1 MTVDKNSQQSNL
13 STNFSGDDL
22 EPKVLIVSDRND
34 VHSEAM
40 AATLRK
46 EHGVDPYQ
54 LSMQEFPQLAHAT
67 FYSSKKQRAVFVG
80 PAGRIDLNKVK
91 SVWWRRPER
100 CAVPNNFS
108 DDRNFCQNECDHFL
122 QGLLWSNDCFW
133 VNYPIYDF
141 LASRKIVQLVQAKQA
156 GLLVPRTIITNNPK
170 EARRFVKAI
179 RGPVVF
185 KRTGFSSVAFS
196 KTNIFTPET
205 DQHLESIVLAPTT
218 FQEYIKGGFD
228 VRVIYIAGKMF
239 AVAIDSNAS
248 RTPEDC
254 RFDLSVSYTKCLLPS
269 PVKKA
274 LRRLML
280 NLRLVFGAVDFKVD
294 PDGKYYFLEVNPS
307 GQFAYLE
314 VKTGLP
320 LMSTLASVLVHWHNS

>member
-1 MTVDKNSQQSNL
+1 M
-13 STNFSGDDL
+13 
-22 EPKVLIVSDRND
+22 EPKVLIVSDRD
-34 VHSEAM
+34 DLHSEAM

-46 EHGVDPYQ
+46 EHGVDSYQ

-67 FYSSKKQRAVFVG
+67 FNSNKKQEAIFVG
-80 PAGRIDLNKVK
+80 PAGRINLNKVK
-91 SVWWRRPER
+91 SIWWRRPER
-100 CAVPNNFS
+100 CSVPNNFS

-122 QGLLWSNDCFW
+122 QGLLWSTDCFW

-141 LASRKIVQLVQAKQA
+141 QASRKIVQLVQAKQA
-156 GLLVPRTIITNNPK
+156 GLLVPRTIITNTPK
-170 EARRFVKAI
+170 EARKFVKAI
-179 RGPVVF
+179 PGPVVF

-205 DQHLESIVLAPTT
+205 DQNLESIVLAPTT

-228 VRVIYIAGKMF
+228 VRVIYISGKMF

-248 RTPEDC
+248 GTPEDC
-254 RFDLSVSYTKCLLPS
+254 RFDLSVSHTKCLLPS
-269 PVKKA
+269 PVQEA

-280 NLRLVFGAVDFKVD
+280 NLRLVFGAIDFKVD

-307 GQFAYLE
+307 GQFAYVE

-320 LMSTLASVLVHWHNS
+320 LMSTLASVLVHRHNS

>member
-1 MTVDKNSQQSNL
+1 
-13 STNFSGDDL
+13 L
-22 EPKVLIVSDRND
+22 EPQILIVSERGD

-54 LSMQEFPQLAHAT
+54 LSMQEFPQLATAT
-67 FYSSKKQRAVFVG
+67 FFSGKKHKAIFNG
-80 PAGRIDLNKVK
+80 PSGSIDLTKVK

-108 DDRNFCQNECDHFL
+108 VDRNFCQNECDHFL
-122 QGLLWSNDCFW
+122 QGLLWSTDCFW
-133 VNYPIYDF
+133 VNYPIYDV
-141 LASRKIVQLVQAKQA
+141 LASRKIVQLIQAKQA
-156 GLLVPRTIITNNPK
+156 GLLVPRTIVTNNPK
-170 EARRFVKAI
+170 EARRFVKAN
-179 RGPVVF
+179 RGSVVF

-196 KTNIFTPET
+196 KTTLFTPET

-248 RTPEDC
+248 ATPEDC
-254 RFDLSVSYTKCLLPS
+254 RFDLSVSHKHCVLPS
-269 PVKKA
+269 PLQESLK
-274 LRRLML
+274 RLMV
-280 NLRLVFGAVDFKVD
+280 NLRLVFGAVDFKVNQ
-294 PDGKYYFLEVNPS
+294 DGKYYFLEVNPS

-314 VKTGLP
+314 LKTGLP
-320 LMSTLASVLVHWHNS
+320 LMSTLASVLIHQGNL